1 MQSSG
6 LSGSESTQILY
17 YDIMNDFCF
26 CTYNARECLTEKGM
40 SCICKHILAAKL
52 AGLAR
57 CTQRLLLR
65 TFHLALLFV
74 LLLVHGSCDY
84 VLPLPSLKQH
94 LYNLSRGG
102 RGSVYVC
109 VWGEEGGV
117 YV

>member
-52 AGLAR
+52 ADALQNQGLLEVKIIEDNDFAP
-57 CTQRLLLR
+57 LLLSAKS
-65 TFHLALLFV
+65 HLQKY
-74 LLLVHGSCDY
+74 DQ
-84 VLPLPSLKQH
+84 KI
-94 LYNLSRGG
+94 N
-102 RGSVYVC
+102 
-109 VWGEEGGV
+109 
-117 YV
+117 